1 MYYLIEWLK
10 RSLEQNKEIYC
21 IINEIK
27 IEQEKYQREID
38 ISYELEQLTIPDD
51 NY

>member
-27 IEQEKYQREID
+27 IEQD